1 MAKNRPQNKGLNSG
15 RQNYLNPKNTPVT
28 DISRNSQTTDSLLQ
42 KINKA
47 IDQINA
53 GEPVTPP
60 KSKLEQ
66 PPVAAAVV
74 SDKPV
79 ANPRLLAVD
88 EPIAGISRPPNA
100 GAVPLALPLP
110 KKTSGNTSFLE
121 ELKELEE
128 DLETVY
134 EIEKVQTLD
143 TRLKR
148 KEVLVQEQQ
157 KKIKSLK
164 QRITRLEEEARN
176 RNRTIASYQSEL
188 IHFSKDLE
196 DRQKSIK
203 TLEETVGELRKK
215 VSVNDEVAPLNEKLK
230 LAEKEIAGLRTELK
244 QKQQDLLMV
253 GRDLKESKRI
263 YKELQESF
271 DILLAQNTSLEKQC
285 NDLKRVKE
293 EMDSRYTK
301 TLDNLK
307 AEVRLRQGEC
317 SKMLRDLQETKKE
330 KEDLERLV
338 DGLELKA
345 EMLSSNN
352 SSLQRKL
359 DKVNRQKAQLEDQV
373 SHGLVRFALSLVR
386 LFGRGPDSSSSIS
399 S

>member
-1 MAKNRPQNKGLNSG
+1 MAKNRPQNKGFNTG
-15 RQNYLNPKNTPVT
+15 RQNYLAPKSIPVT
-28 DISRNSQTTDSLLQ
+28 EISKNGQTKDSLLQ
-42 KINKA
+42 KINQA
-47 IDQINA
+47 IDQLNA
-53 GEPVTPP
+53 GEPVNPAKNKVEP
-60 KSKLEQ
+60 A
-66 PPVAAAVV
+66 PVAAAVADIPV
-74 SDKPV
+74 VNPNRPPADEPV
-79 ANPRLLAVD
+79 AGKGRAT
-88 EPIAGISRPPNA
+88 NA
-100 GAVPLALPLP
+100 STAPLALPLP
-110 KKTSGNTSFLE
+110 GKASGNLSFLE

-128 DLETVY
+128 DLEAAY
-134 EIEKVQTLD
+134 EIEQVQTLD
-143 TRLKR
+143 NRLKR

-196 DRQKSIK
+196 DRTKTIK

-215 VSVNDEVAPLNEKLK
+215 VSAGNEAAPLNEKLK

-244 QKQQDLLMV
+244 QKQQDLLLV
-253 GRDLKESKRI
+253 GRDLKESKRV

-271 DILLAQNTSLEKQC
+271 DILLAQNTSLEKQSS
-285 NDLKRVKE
+285 DLKRVKE
-293 EMDSRYTK
+293 EMDTRYTK

-317 SKMLRDLQETKKE
+317 SKMLRELQETKKE

-359 DKVNRQKAQLEDQV
+359 DKVNRQKGQLEDQIN
-373 SHGLVRFALSLVR
+373 HGLVRFALSLVR
-386 LFGRGPDSSSSIS
+386 LFGRGTDSSSSVS

>member
-1 MAKNRPQNKGLNSG
+1 MAKNKPHSKGYNPH
-15 RQNYLNPKNTPVT
+15 RQNYINPKSSPADSASTDVT
-28 DISRNSQTTDSLLQ
+28 RSSQNTDSLLQ
-42 KINKA
+42 KINQA
-47 IDQINA
+47 ISQMNSLEHD
-53 GEPVTPP
+53 GHPLPTPI
-60 KSKLEQ
+60 
-66 PPVAAAVV
+66 AAAVSSTAAAKNLNASIKAASAAAV
-74 SDKPV
+74 LEPPAKTVQPALLPVPASSDTTFPFEH
-79 ANPRLLAVD
+79 ARQD
-88 EPIAGISRPPNA
+88 
-100 GAVPLALPLP
+100 
-110 KKTSGNTSFLE
+110 
-121 ELKELEE
+121 E
-128 DLETVY
+128 DLEMSY
-134 EIEKVQTLD
+134 EIEQVQAMD
-143 TRLKR
+143 SRLKR

-188 IHFSKDLE
+188 IQFSKDLE
-196 DRQKSIK
+196 EKQKMVN
-203 TLEETVGELRKK
+203 TLEEALSELRKK
-215 VSVNDEVAPLNEKLK
+215 VSQAGESAAINEKLK

-244 QKQQDLLMV
+244 QKQQDNLMTS
-253 GRDLKESKRI
+253 RDLKESKRV

-271 DILLAQNTSLEKQC
+271 DILLAQNTGLEKQV

-307 AEVRLRQGEC
+307 AEVRLRQSEC
-317 SKMLRDLQETKKE
+317 SKLLREMQELKKE

-338 DGLELKA
+338 DGLELKS

-359 DKVNRQKAQLEDQV
+359 DKVNRQKALLEDQV
-373 SHGLVRFALSLVR
+373 NHGLVRFALSLVR
-386 LFGRGPDSSSSIS
+386 LFRGGSQDSSSSMS